1 MEKIRTVF
9 VIEDS
14 RIISEIIS
22 LQLKMKFKCDVITFE
37 NGDNIISETDK
48 YSPDLIILDYNFGN
62 KNLLYINGLKVL
74 IQLRKTYKTP
84 VIIFSGQRDKKK
96 ALEIIHAG
104 AIDYIDK
111 DDDDFMINLLTSVDD
126 VFKIQVSKGRI
137 EKLKSKLKTFFIILI
152 LLLLIGTSVIVF
164 TDYLL

>member
-22 LQLKMKFKCDVITFE
+22 LQLKIKFKCDVLIFE
-37 NGDNIISETDK
+37 NGDNIISEMDK

-62 KNLLYINGLKVL
+62 KNLLYLNGLKVL
-74 IQLRKTYKTP
+74 IQLRITYKTP
-84 VIIFSGQRDKKK
+84 VIIFSGQRDKEK

-104 AIDYIDK
+104 ATDYIDK
-111 DDDDFMINLLTSVDD
+111 DDDDFMINLLRSVDD
-126 VFKIQVSKGRI
+126 VFNIQVSKGRI
-137 EKLKSKLKTFFIILI
+137 KKLRSKLKTFFIILI
-152 LLLLIGTSVIVF
+152 LLLLIGTLVIVF
-164 TDYLL
+164 TEYLL